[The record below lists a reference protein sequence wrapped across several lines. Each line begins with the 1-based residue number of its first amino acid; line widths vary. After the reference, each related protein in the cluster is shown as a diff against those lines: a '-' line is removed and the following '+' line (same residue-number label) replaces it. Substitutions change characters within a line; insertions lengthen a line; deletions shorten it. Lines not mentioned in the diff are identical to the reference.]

1 VKIADDGTMILDA
14 DDLRLVAERSEWVVE
29 LMRDLPGDR
38 YMSEADIEALCAEAV
53 RRHRLE
59 GPLRGR

>member
-29 LMRDLPGDR
+29 LMRDLPGNRPISD
-38 YMSEADIEALCAEAV
+38 ADIAAICAEAV
-53 RRHRLE
+53 RRHRIE
-59 GPLRGR
+59 GPVRRR